1 MTVSAD
7 PLQLSQVLGNLC
19 QNGLRYSEKET
30 GEAKLELIAGLEE
43 DSNKP
48 YLDVIDFG
56 TGVDEDLIA
65 NLFEPFYTTETT
77 GTGLGLYL
85 SKELC
90 EANNASIN
98 YVRADAGGGCF
109 RILFRG

>member
-30 GEAKLELIAGLEE
+30 GEAKLELTGGLEA

-90 EANNASIN
+90 EANNASLN
-98 YVRADAGGGCF
+98 YVKADTGGSCF